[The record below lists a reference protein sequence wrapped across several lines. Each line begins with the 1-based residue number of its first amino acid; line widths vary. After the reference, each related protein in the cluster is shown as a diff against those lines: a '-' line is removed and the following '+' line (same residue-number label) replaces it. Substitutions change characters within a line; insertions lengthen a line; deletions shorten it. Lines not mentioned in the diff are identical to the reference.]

1 MTEIQRLT
9 VKERRYFY
17 AYLKT
22 GSQTAAFKKAFPV
35 KAQELKKPDLAG
47 HKIMHRIKDK
57 YDWDRLLDE
66 AGLGYERIYAKLE
79 EMLEATMVKHYK
91 GEELGPYTDNAT
103 RMRALELLVELH
115 GRRRQVVE
123 HQGEVTFVAAV
134 QEAYERR
141 RELHIVKDE
150 DVSNG

>member
-1 MTEIQRLT
+1 MTEIQKLT
-9 VKERRYFY
+9 AKERIFFY
-17 AYLKT
+17 NYLKVGT
-22 GSQTAAFKKAFPV
+22 LAGAFRKAFPS
-35 KAQELKKPDLAG
+35 KAATMKKPDLAG
-47 HKIMHRIKDK
+47 HKLMRRIKKK

-79 EMLEATMVKHYK
+79 ELLEATMIKHYR
-91 GEELGPYTDNAT
+91 GQELGPYTDNAT